1 MINVIVD
8 DVFTPQVDSV
18 NLKFAAQKTL
28 EFQNMSIETDLS
40 IVITD
45 NEHMQALNLQYRGI
59 DSSTDVLSFPADFVD
74 PDNKKTYLGDV
85 IISYPKCLDQAQ
97 SANLSTNDE
106 LILLVVHGVL
116 HLLGFDHIQDDDK
129 KSMWSLQAV
138 ILKQLDYPHINFPG

>member
-1 MINVIVD
+1 M
-8 DVFTPQVDSV
+8 
-18 NLKFAAQKTL
+18 KFAAQNTL

-45 NEHMQALNLQYRGI
+45 NEQIQALNLQYRGI

-85 IISYPKCLDQAQ
+85 IISYPKCLEQAQ
-97 SANLSTNDE
+97 SANHSTNDE

-116 HLLGFDHIQDDDK
+116 HLLGFDHIQNDDK
-129 KSMWSLQAV
+129 KRMWSLQAV
-138 ILKQLDYPHINFPG
+138 ILKQLDYLHIDFPR